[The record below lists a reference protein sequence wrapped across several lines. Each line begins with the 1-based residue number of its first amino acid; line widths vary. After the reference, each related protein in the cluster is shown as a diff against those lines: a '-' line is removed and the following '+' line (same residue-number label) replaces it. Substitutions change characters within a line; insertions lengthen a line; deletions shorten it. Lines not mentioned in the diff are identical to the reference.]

1 MRQDRQRRDDAIRA
15 GHQQALARGEKR
27 VLRTTATGAL
37 HSYAGDEI
45 GFTPGRGHVQVST
58 WWGMGIV
65 TTVLALTN
73 GGPADATTPLTVLM
87 FRTAFNYGEYGYG
100 SSIALL
106 LALMSFV
113 VTLVIFRA
121 TRRDLTR

>member
-1 MRQDRQRRDDAIRA
+1 MMQDRQRRDDVTRA
-15 GHQQALARGEKR
+15 EHQQALANGEKR

-65 TTVLALTN
+65 TTVLWIGVVFSLVLLVAPVAQGDPPMWSAL
-73 GGPADATTPLTVLM
+73 
-87 FRTAFNYGEYGYG
+87 
-100 SSIALL
+100 
-106 LALMSFV
+106 
-113 VTLVIFRA
+113 
-121 TRRDLTR
+121 